1 MANIKKL
8 DRTVV
13 SKIAAGETIH
23 YPYNVV
29 KELMENSLDA
39 GATSIRICALSG
51 GLKLIRIIDN
61 GHGISEQDL
70 QLVCERHATSKI
82 EHYQDITQLTTF
94 GFRGEAMASI
104 ANISEV
110 TITSKDIKS
119 EQVFQIGYK
128 YGQLVGWPK
137 SLKEEKLVGW
147 LKSLHTGNGTAV
159 LVQNL
164 FDNMPLRKK
173 ALKISQESQ
182 KITDCIQKYA
192 IHNVQATFGLSKDA
206 QSETLYY
213 PLEPIKTEH
222 DQSNSVVKRIK
233 DIYGYEPNTINRVS
247 HEQERWRF
255 TLYFSDVDR
264 YKNTKPNVFILFVN
278 NRLVENV
285 KIKKEVKQVY
295 TMNGNGAKGSMF
307 TYIDITVNPK
317 HVDVNIHPTKNQV
330 RLLEE
335 DAIIEALTKQ
345 LHDAIALGPSCVSPK
360 ALCQPKSRRL
370 LSSQTTLDQ
379 YFVAPKIS
387 PKTSDSE
394 ESDNSQSTIPSTPT
408 NGFSP
413 IDASFFKKR
422 VQNLSF
428 PVIRNQTTPSVD
440 IHQSSNN
447 SSTLE
452 QAAATD
458 DMAHVKRKKA
468 RLTLA
473 TRPIQPPSKPK
484 RSTFNQNKTIQTPEK
499 EQSDELES
507 IQLLQKEIIQ
517 SEDKQL
523 SKVISHHKCIGVI
536 DDVLLLGQYKNA
548 FYIFQ
553 YQVLSEEYIY
563 QRIIYQFPQFGKLVL
578 STPLNIMQYLSN
590 CKEYDP
596 DDILTINMP
605 IILEHAELLS
615 ECFKTEIEVKEDQI
629 YLKSL
634 PLFINDYIPS
644 FLMERLSGFLCD
656 LSTQIN
662 WKDEVACL
670 QGLAEAYAKL
680 FYCCHEDDWKSLSKS
695 MQQVQGIKAHPH
707 LMQHGYVF
715 KMDIK

>member
-1 MANIKKL
+1 MSNIKKL

-82 EHYQDITQLTTF
+82 ENYQDITQLTTF

-110 TITSKDIKS
+110 TITSKYIKS

-128 YGQLVGWPK
+128 HGQLVGWPK

-159 LVQNL
+159 LIQNL

-192 IHNVQATFGLSKDA
+192 IHNAQATFSLSKDA

-213 PLEPIKTEH
+213 PSQSITTEH
-222 DQSNSVVKRIK
+222 DQSKSVVKRIK

-247 HEQERWRF
+247 HGQERWRF
-255 TLYFSDVDR
+255 TVYYSDVDR

-278 NRLVENV
+278 RALRRNPDRLVENA

-295 TMNGNGAKGSMF
+295 TAIGNSAKGSMF

-335 DAIIEALTKQ
+335 DAIIKALTKQ
-345 LHDAIALGPSCVSPK
+345 LYDAIALGSSCVSPK
-360 ALCQPKSRRL
+360 TLCQTKSRRL

-379 YFVAPKIS
+379 YFIAPKIS

-413 IDASFFKKR
+413 IEASFFKKR
-422 VQNLSF
+422 IQNLSF
-428 PVIRNQTTPSVD
+428 PVIRNQTKSSVD

-447 SSTLE
+447 GSNLE
-452 QAAATD
+452 QTAATD
-458 DMAHVKRKKA
+458 DMAHAKRKKA
-468 RLTLA
+468 RLTLV
-473 TRPIQPPSKPK
+473 TKPIQPPSKSK
-484 RSTFNQNKTIQTPEK
+484 RNTFNQSKAIQAPEH

-507 IQLLQKEIIQ
+507 IQLLQKEISQ
-517 SEDKQL
+517 SEDK
-523 SKVISHHKCIGVI
+523 H
-536 DDVLLLGQYKNA
+536 DVLLLGQYKNA
-548 FYIFQ
+548 FYVFQ
-553 YQVLSEEYIY
+553 YQVVSEEYIY
-563 QRIIYQFPQFGKLVL
+563 QRIIYQFPQFGKLML

-590 CKEYDP
+590 CREYDP
-596 DDILTINMP
+596 DDILNINMQ

-615 ECFKTEIEVKEDQI
+615 ECFKTETEVKE
-629 YLKSL
+629 
-634 PLFINDYIPS
+634 
-644 FLMERLSGFLCD
+644 G
-656 LSTQIN
+656 QIN

-707 LMQHGYVF
+707 LIQHGYVF